1 MDMPKVVSPKEAI
14 SKIKPNS
21 RVLALM
27 GTSEPTALISAL
39 LDDRERLKTIELVS
53 GFSLGDCDFLKEEY
67 SDFINYTTWQIN
79 PRIMRL
85 VREGNIRFIALPL
98 SRISEAISPGG
109 PLYPDVF
116 LVQTS
121 PPDKKGNLNLGTSVG
136 YALGAAQNSPMV
148 IAEINPQVPR
158 TWGRTAI
165 PLSNVECIIEAEK
178 PLFGIGEREP
188 TESDKK
194 IAGFVSELIP
204 DGATVELGIGSIPN
218 AVYSSLHEKRGLG
231 IHSGMVSDGIIGL
244 MESGAVTNMKKSID
258 RGKIVIAE
266 AVGTKRLYEYIDE
279 NPIFSMY
286 PYEYTHSQATL
297 GRIENLHAVNSAIEV
312 DLTGQVNS
320 ESLAGIQI
328 GFGGLLD
335 FAIGAY
341 RSLGGKSII
350 ALPSTRKN
358 GEVSTILPRILEGT
372 PVTLPKWLVNYV
384 VTEYGVAHLDNKSTR
399 ERAKALVEIAHP
411 HFRDI
416 LSGEI
421 PKIFR

>member
-1 MDMPKVVSPKEAI
+1 MPKVVSPKEAI

-27 GTSEPTALISAL
+27 GTSEPTLLISAL
-39 LDDRERLKTIELVS
+39 LEDRERLKTIELVS
-53 GFSLGDCDFLKEEY
+53 GFSLGDCDFLKGEY
-67 SDFINYTTWQIN
+67 NGLISYTTWQIN

-85 VREGNIRFIALPL
+85 VREGNIKFVSLPL
-98 SRISEAISPGG
+98 SRISDAISPGG
-109 PLYPDVF
+109 PLFPDVF

-121 PPDKKGNLNLGTSVG
+121 PSDEKGNLNLGTSVG
-136 YALGAAQNSPMV
+136 YALGAAKNSPIV
-148 IAEINPQVPR
+148 ITEINPEVPR
-158 TWGRTAI
+158 TWGRTTI
-165 PLSNVECIIEAEK
+165 PIDRVDCMIEAEK
-178 PLFGIGEREP
+178 PLFGIGGREP

-194 IAGFVSELIP
+194 IADLVSELIP
-204 DGATVELGIGSIPN
+204 DGSTIELGIGSIPN
-218 AVYSSLHEKRGLG
+218 AVYSALYEKKDLG

-244 MESGAVTNMKKSID
+244 FESGAVTNMKKSID

-266 AVGTKRLYEYIDE
+266 AVGTKRLYDYIDE

-297 GRIENLHAVNSAIEV
+297 GSIENLHAVNSAIEV
-312 DLTGQVNS
+312 DLAGQVNS
-320 ESLAGIQI
+320 ECLGNIQI

-335 FAIGAY
+335 FAVGAY
-341 RSLGGKSII
+341 CSQGGKSII
-350 ALPSTRKN
+350 ALPSTRRK
-358 GEVSTILPRILEGT
+358 GEVSTIVPRISEGT

-384 VTEYGVAHLDNKSTR
+384 VTEYGVARLDNKSTK

-411 HFRDI
+411 DFRDI

-421 PKIFR
+421 PRIFR

>member
-1 MDMPKVVSPKEAI
+1 MSKIVSPKEAI
-14 SKIKPNS
+14 NKIKPNS

-39 LDDRERLKTIELVS
+39 LEDRDRLKTIELVS

-67 SDFINYTTWQIN
+67 DNFINFTTWQVN

-85 VREGNIRFIALPL
+85 IREGNIKFVSLPL
-98 SRISEAISPGG
+98 SRIADAISPRG

-121 PPDKKGNLNLGTSVG
+121 PPDDKGNLNLGTSVG
-136 YALGAAQNSPMV
+136 YALGAATNSPMV
-148 IAEINPQVPR
+148 IAEINPEVPR
-158 TWGRTAI
+158 TRGRTTI
-165 PLSNVECIIEAEK
+165 PTSDVECMIEAEK
-178 PLFGIGEREP
+178 PLFGIEGREP
-188 TESDKK
+188 KDSDKK

-218 AVYSSLHEKRGLG
+218 AVYDALHEKRNLG

-244 MESGAVTNMKKSID
+244 FESGAVTNMKKSID
-258 RGKIVIAE
+258 KGKIVIAE
-266 AVGTKRLYEYIDE
+266 AVGTKRLYDYIDK

-297 GRIENLHAVNSAIEV
+297 ERIENLCAVNSAIEI
-312 DLTGQVNS
+312 DLAGQVNS
-320 ESLAGIQI
+320 EYLGGIQI

-335 FAIGAY
+335 FAVGAY
-341 RSLGGKSII
+341 RSMGGKSII
-350 ALPSTRKN
+350 ALPSTKRK
-358 GEVSTILPRILEGT
+358 GEISSIVPRIPEGT
-372 PVTLPKWLVNYV
+372 PVTLSKWMVNYV

-399 ERAKALVEIAHP
+399 ERAEAIIGIAHP
-411 HFRDI
+411 DFRDR

-421 PKIFR
+421 PRIFR